1 MILFDPAYMLL
12 ILLPTALLTGFAQW
26 KVRSAFSKWNDVPN
40 EKGISGTEA
49 AQIIMRQAGVPVGVA
64 AVAGD
69 LTDYYDPRDKS
80 IHLSEGSTR
89 RPSVAAIAVVAHE
102 MGHAQQ
108 DKTGSALLNLRASL
122 VPVANFGSTLA
133 PWLILLGFILNVL
146 ALAWLG
152 VLLFAGAVAFTV
164 VTLPVEL
171 DASRRARGF
180 LHDFGLVTQREEPGV
195 NEVLNAAA
203 LTYVAAAAAALLNLL
218 YYLALI
224 RRQRQ

>member
-12 ILLPTALLTGFAQW
+12 ILLPTALLTGYAQW
-26 KVRSAFSKWNDVPN
+26 KVRSAFGKWNAVAN
-40 EKGISGTEA
+40 ERGLSGLQA
-49 AQIIMRQAGVPVGVA
+49 AQIIMQQANVPVGVA
-64 AVAGD
+64 GVAGD

-89 RPSVAAIAVVAHE
+89 RPALAAIAVVAHE

-108 DKTGSALLNLRASL
+108 DKTGSPMLQLRASL
-122 VPVANFGSTLA
+122 VPAATFGSQLA
-133 PWLILLGFILNVL
+133 PWLILAGFILNML
-146 ALAWLG
+146 ALAWAG

-171 DASRRARGF
+171 DASQRARRF
-180 LHDFGLVTQREEPGV
+180 LIDFGMVTEREQPGV
-195 NEVLNAAA
+195 NDVLNAAA

-218 YYLALI
+218 YYLSLI
-224 RRQRQ
+224 RRERA

>member
-1 MILFDPAYMLL
+1 MVFFDPTYMILV
-12 ILLPTALLTGFAQW
+12 LLPAALLTGFAQW
-26 KVRSAFSKWNDVPN
+26 KVRSAFSKWNAVAN
-40 EKGISGTEA
+40 ERGLSGRDTAE
-49 AQIIMRQAGVPVGVA
+49 IIMRQAGVPVGVA
-64 AVAGD
+64 SVAGD

-80 IHLSEGSTR
+80 IHLSEGSTQ
-89 RPSVAAIAVVAHE
+89 RPSVAAMAVVAHE

-108 DKTGSALLNLRASL
+108 DKTGNAMLNLRASL
-122 VPVANFGSTLA
+122 VPAATFGSQLA

-146 ALAWLG
+146 ALAWAG
-152 VLLFAGAVAFTV
+152 VIFFAGSVAFTL

-180 LHDFGLVTQREEPGV
+180 LHDFGLVSPREEPGV

-218 YYLALI
+218 YYVSLI
-224 RRQRQ
+224 RRQRA

>member
-1 MILFDPAYMLL
+1 MFYHPAYMLL
-12 ILLPTALLTGFAQW
+12 VLLPTALLTGFAQW
-26 KVRSAFSKWNDVPN
+26 KVRSAFSKWNAAPN
-40 EKGISGTEA
+40 ERGLSGTET
-49 AQIIMRQAGVPVGVA
+49 AQIIMQQAGVPVGVA
-64 AVAGD
+64 AVSGD

-80 IHLSEGSTR
+80 IHLSEGSTQ
-89 RPSVAAIAVVAHE
+89 RPSVAAMAVVAHE

-108 DKTGSALLNLRASL
+108 DKTGSSLLQLRASL
-122 VPVANFGSTLA
+122 VPVATFGSQLA
-133 PWLILLGFILNVL
+133 PWLIMLGFLLNML
-146 ALAWLG
+146 ALAWAG

-180 LHDFGLVTQREEPGV
+180 LRDFGMVSQREEPGV

-218 YYLALI
+218 YYLSLV
-224 RRQRQ
+224 RRERS